1 MDISV
6 HGLSPGNTPREK
18 VNEVDKLEQARL
30 QQEIATEKRKIQHD
44 EANHKSEKKEE
55 KPPIRDFV
63 MSSTDMKE
71 LLLMMGS
78 RGSSKT
84 VERLVELTRKEKELL
99 AKQGR

>member
-44 EANHKSEKKEE
+44 EANQENKKKE